1 MESSLRIARFCFVCI
16 AAIMLAITLLS
27 CKDGGGRL
35 VITQPSDLV
44 KTNATAVSLGDDK
57 PIVLDYDHGSGATPQ
72 GFVPVD
78 SFELDNSIAGEF
90 TAAVEVTLVL
100 TEGVA
105 PGTSIYI
112 YEIIRATGALIPVA
126 SSVVGED
133 GRTIVIT
140 LNRQGRYLVLILADQ
155 MDPAAQFEVWAF
167 ADFALGEAPLEIN
180 FFAFES
186 GGIEPITY
194 LWDFGD
200 GGEGE
205 GSVVSHSYLAMG
217 EYNVVLTATDD
228 SGRTAVFDST
238 SIEITGEPAPLDV
251 VLQSPQPTGNER
263 EMQLIATVSGGF
275 APFTYEWD
283 FGDGTSS
290 EEPNPIHTYAESGI
304 FAVSVT
310 VTDAFGFTFSPD
322 SQTADVRSAA
332 LDGAPLAGQR
342 ELDVTFDVYA
352 AADDDNP
359 TVVSLDFGDDSS
371 LFVLSTLTEED
382 LTIDEQVL
390 HTYLLQGTYTATLLI
405 STMWQSEAL
414 EIQDTVQIVVG
425 PGTPEILDVAPNPA
439 SSGDLITVTGRFF
452 EDGTN
457 GTLRWSGTD
466 IPTETWSD
474 TEITFLVPASSVDG
488 VVTVVNEGLES
499 IGADL
504 KVIPDIPEWGEGGL
518 GQF

>member
-1 MESSLRIARFCFVCI
+1 
-16 AAIMLAITLLS
+16 
-27 CKDGGGRL
+27 
-35 VITQPSDLV
+35 
-44 KTNATAVSLGDDK
+44 
-57 PIVLDYDHGSGATPQ
+57 
-72 GFVPVD
+72 
-78 SFELDNSIAGEF
+78 
-90 TAAVEVTLVL
+90 
-100 TEGVA
+100 
-105 PGTSIYI
+105 
-112 YEIIRATGALIPVA
+112 
-126 SSVVGED
+126 
-133 GRTIVIT
+133 
-140 LNRQGRYLVLILADQ
+140 
-155 MDPAAQFEVWAF
+155 
-167 ADFALGEAPLEIN
+167 
-180 FFAFES
+180 
-186 GGIEPITY
+186 
-194 LWDFGD
+194 
-200 GGEGE
+200 
-205 GSVVSHSYLAMG
+205 
-217 EYNVVLTATDD
+217 
-228 SGRTAVFDST
+228 
-238 SIEITGEPAPLDV
+238 
-251 VLQSPQPTGNER
+251 
-263 EMQLIATVSGGF
+263 
-275 APFTYEWD
+275 
-283 FGDGTSS
+283 
-290 EEPNPIHTYAESGI
+290 
-304 FAVSVT
+304 
-310 VTDAFGFTFSPD
+310 VTDAFGFTFTPD
-322 SQTADVRSAA
+322 SQTADVRSAT

-359 TVVSLDFGDDSS
+359 TVVSLDFGDDSG

>member
-283 FGDGTSS
+283 FGDGTAS

-310 VTDAFGFTFSPD
+310 VTDAFGFTFTPD
-322 SQTADVRSAA
+322 SQTADVRSAS

-352 AADDDNP
+352 AAA
-359 TVVSLDFGDDSS
+359 
-371 LFVLSTLTEED
+371 
-382 LTIDEQVL
+382 
-390 HTYLLQGTYTATLLI
+390 LQ
-405 STMWQSEAL
+405 
-414 EIQDTVQIVVG
+414 
-425 PGTPEILDVAPNPA
+425 
-439 SSGDLITVTGRFF
+439 
-452 EDGTN
+452 
-457 GTLRWSGTD
+457 
-466 IPTETWSD
+466 
-474 TEITFLVPASSVDG
+474 
-488 VVTVVNEGLES
+488 
-499 IGADL
+499 
-504 KVIPDIPEWGEGGL
+504 
-518 GQF
+518 